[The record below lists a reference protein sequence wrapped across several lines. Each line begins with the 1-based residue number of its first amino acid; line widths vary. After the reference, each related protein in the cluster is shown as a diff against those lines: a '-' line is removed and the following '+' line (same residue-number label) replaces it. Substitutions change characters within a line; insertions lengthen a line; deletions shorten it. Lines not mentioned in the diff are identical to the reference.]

1 MKENS
6 AFFNAFAITNQEF
19 NDLAIAT
26 KFKTRFR
33 RLQAFDFIFCLLHTC
48 SNNLMSFNNMALK
61 LGSEGCKS
69 VSKQTLH
76 KAMTKKRF
84 LLFIRII
91 FKKLLV
97 AKLKNNRDTSLWK
110 HTIFK
115 RILVQDG
122 TVVKLP
128 KKLFSIYSG
137 VANQFSQVAN
147 ARIQYAF
154 DLLNEEIVYFSID
167 SYSRNDISKAKCL
180 QIKEGDLVLRGR
192 GYFSYAEVTRL
203 SSLKADFIYRYKN
216 GVTYLDII
224 TGKPIALLAMLKLNS
239 SLDIKVRLMDE
250 NGPVIRLVANAVNE
264 ELANRRRQ
272 KLKKEAKFKP
282 GEENLALLS
291 WSIFITSIQ
300 EEKMN
305 YKELYQLYSLRW
317 RVEILFKSLKSNL
330 SLDNIHNVSNNQL
343 IFMIYAKLIMHVL
356 IINFVYL
363 PVRLIIKRKYNK
375 ELSILKLTAYLCERA
390 GRIIEIIYEL
400 CNYEV
405 TDEKIKLLSRYCC
418 YEKRKR
424 KNYDQFAQEIFLS

>member
-110 HTIFK
+110 HAIFK

-147 ARIQYAF
+147 ARI
-154 DLLNEEIVYFSID
+154 
-167 SYSRNDISKAKCL
+167 
-180 QIKEGDLVLRGR
+180 
-192 GYFSYAEVTRL
+192 
-203 SSLKADFIYRYKN
+203 
-216 GVTYLDII
+216 
-224 TGKPIALLAMLKLNS
+224 
-239 SLDIKVRLMDE
+239 
-250 NGPVIRLVANAVNE
+250 
-264 ELANRRRQ
+264 
-272 KLKKEAKFKP
+272 
-282 GEENLALLS
+282 
-291 WSIFITSIQ
+291 
-300 EEKMN
+300 
-305 YKELYQLYSLRW
+305 
-317 RVEILFKSLKSNL
+317 
-330 SLDNIHNVSNNQL
+330 
-343 IFMIYAKLIMHVL
+343 
-356 IINFVYL
+356 
-363 PVRLIIKRKYNK
+363 
-375 ELSILKLTAYLCERA
+375 
-390 GRIIEIIYEL
+390 
-400 CNYEV
+400 
-405 TDEKIKLLSRYCC
+405 
-418 YEKRKR
+418 
-424 KNYDQFAQEIFLS
+424 